1 MLFMSY
7 QTITVTP
14 SFHTHA
20 LRLTFVRGFAYR
32 LFAKDFRF
40 ICQVLAS
47 NLPASFDVFSEV
59 L

>member
-1 MLFMSY
+1 MLKWLFSW
-7 QTITVTP
+7 
-14 SFHTHA
+14 HA

-40 ICQVLAS
+40 ICQVLAN